1 MKSVENV
8 FVVLIYRNFRDLKN
22 FLISVNNKVD
32 DYIVVVVNAHYDD
45 ETDDQVHNIVD
56 EDSNAV
62 LIDAPN
68 NGYSYG
74 NNRGIEYSVNNYKFK
89 YLIISNPD
97 IEIKKFNLPKENLQA
112 VIYGPVIKTLSGKD
126 QNPFRP
132 FVTRF
137 GERFQ
142 YQVNKQGNYKF
153 LVLRKGA
160 NKIFRELFL
169 ARFRRERVDQKKVY
183 SLHGSFVVFTY
194 DAILKLGKVY
204 YEKMFLFGE
213 EELLAYRCKK
223 HDIPMIMT
231 KDVEVLHKEDGS
243 MKLANI
249 KTLDQEAKSFIIY
262 YEERDKADK
271 ENSNFYNK

>member
-1 MKSVENV
+1 
-8 FVVLIYRNFRDLKN
+8 
-22 FLISVNNKVD
+22 
-32 DYIVVVVNAHYDD
+32 
-45 ETDDQVHNIVD
+45 VHKIVD
-56 EDSNAV
+56 ENSNAV
-62 LIDAPN
+62 LIDVPN

-74 NNRGIEYSVNNYKFK
+74 NNRGIEYSINNYLFK

-97 IEIKKFNLPKENLQA
+97 IEIKKFNLPKENLQS

-132 FVTRF
+132 IVTKT

-142 YQVNKQGNYKF
+142 YQMNKKRNYRLLTF
-153 LVLRKGA
+153 RKGA
-160 NKIFRELFL
+160 NKILRELFL
-169 ARFRRERVDQKKVY
+169 ARFLRERSDQKQVY
-183 SLHGSFVVFTY
+183 SLHGSFVIFTY
-194 DAILKLGKVY
+194 DAILKLGKIY

-213 EELLAYRCKK
+213 EELLSYRCKK
-223 HDIPMIMT
+223 HGIPMIMT

-249 KTLDQEAKSFIIY
+249 KTLDQEAKSYIIY

-271 ENSNFYNK
+271 ESSNFYSK